1 MTLHGAILRFMLGGA
16 AVCAAFYAGKKL
28 GGRVGGIFAAFPAV
42 FVSAILSCAIDGGT
56 AADIS
61 SRAFTIARGALIGMT
76 VNIFCAALAGV
87 LITKYGWRRGIAL
100 ALGGWLAAA
109 ALIFG
114 GAAALGWIA
123 S

>member
-16 AVCAAFYAGKKL
+16 AVCAAFFAGKKL

-42 FVSAILSCAIDGGT
+42 FASAILSCAIDGGDV
-56 AADIS
+56 ADIS
-61 SRAFTIARGALIGMT
+61 SKALVIARGALIGMT
-76 VNIFCAALAGV
+76 VNIFCAAIAGV
-87 LITKYGWRRGIAL
+87 LISKYGWRRGIIL

-109 ALIFG
+109 GLIFC

>member
-16 AVCAAFYAGKKL
+16 AVCAAFFAGKKL
-28 GGRVGGIFAAFPAV
+28 GGHMGGIFAAFPAV

-61 SRAFTIARGALIGMT
+61 SRAIVIARGALIGMT
-76 VNIFCAALAGV
+76 VNIFCAALAGF
-87 LITKYGWRRGIAL
+87 LITRYGWRRGIVL
-100 ALGGWLAAA
+100 ALCGWLAAA

-114 GAAALGWIA
+114 GASALGWLA
-123 S
+123 L